1 MENIN
6 IASFDFDDD
15 KIIKKLDQLDKA
27 IEDVNIRREQEKR
40 ALSELNKE
48 YNSVSKE
55 MDKLTKSGQE
65 QSDEYDALTQK
76 QNDLVKSIVNQR
88 QKMSDLTSANRSYQ
102 NEAKTLNSLIEH
114 QTDVQRVLN
123 SQYDIESKNINELR
137 SDRKILIQL
146 RNEEVA
152 VMGEQS
158 AKAKQLNK
166 IIADMTEQEKKL
178 VSETEK
184 RFYQIGDYAGQL
196 QGNFDELKD
205 AIMQIGSG
213 NVIGGVNALRSS
225 VSGLA
230 TSMMAFV
237 ATPVGAVITA
247 LAGVAVVAKYVW
259 DYNSAIKENLILVN
273 QWTKQTGE
281 SADNIRQQA
290 QSIKESFGLE
300 FEETIK
306 NVKNLVQDFG
316 LTYEQA
322 FDLYNKGLVQG
333 GLANKEFG
341 DSISEYGVQFQQAGY
356 SAEEFVNLLN
366 TGLDL
371 GIYTDKLPDAIKE
384 AKLSLEEQT
393 KATRD
398 ALVNAFG
405 ASFTDNILKRVR
417 TGETSVKS
425 ALDEISKKAKE
436 SNLNQQQYAQLTA
449 DLFRGAGED
458 AGGAKVMFDAF
469 NKSVEDGKQPLTD
482 LEQKSLDLQQSFLEL
497 EKAKDDAFKSDSVIE
512 FQKNLNIVWNQIK
525 TGFIITLSEVVRIGV
540 DGFTQMSAGVQTF
553 DAYIRNLDKVTSNF
567 SFDNMTES
575 WNNFKKAFSGFDWGG
590 TYEKFAGSSSARG
603 QLISKLQKD
612 ARDAIS
618 GINETIVSETNKVL
632 NKRTT
637 STTTSKTPTTP
648 KKVKTA
654 TKKVDDTKKDLETA
668 LKLNQQYL
676 QSLADLEFSYRQNEL
691 SNQIKLNSDKLKNA
705 QILTEEM
712 LDLERNR
719 LAETKRLQDQQN
731 EQEIARAN
739 EKARFENEK
748 AISDIEKL
756 KISEEQKKQLKIN
769 ADNLLNEQLSLNQ
782 QAYQQKQLENMTTFD
797 LTKTELENTFHENR
811 KALEDQRN
819 QFDFEQKILT
829 LQNQNA
835 TESELQLFELNRM
848 YQEDMSLLRDQL
860 NNKLITLEQ
869 FATASANLTKRK
881 ANAELKI
888 EEINQEQKMSV
899 IADTL
904 GGMADLLGE
913 NTELGKAFGIASAL
927 VNTWMGVTQVWK
939 AESILPEPYATIS
952 KVGSTATVLASGL
965 NAVKQIK
972 KVDTSGKS
980 NSSATTGTSASSG
993 TTTNT
998 YKSDYAGGS
1007 MNGLNGVSQIS
1018 GYTQQKTFADA
1029 NNTDAMMTAV
1039 KEGAKEGAS
1048 QGTYSGSQ
1056 QGLKDLS
1063 TDRQIQENAKY

>member
-15 KIIKKLDQLDKA
+15 KIIKKLDELDKA

-48 YNSVSKE
+48 YNSTSKE
-55 MDKLTKSGQE
+55 MDKLTKSGRG

-76 QNDLVKSIVNQR
+76 QNDLIKSIVNQR
-88 QKMSDLTSANRSYQ
+88 QKISDLTSANRSYQ
-102 NEAKTLNSLIEH
+102 NESKTLNSLIEH
-114 QTDVQRVLN
+114 QTDVQRILN
-123 SQYDIESKNINELR
+123 AQYDIESKNINELR

-166 IIADMTEQEKKL
+166 LIEETTNQEKKL
-178 VSETEK
+178 VAETEQ

-196 QGNFDELKD
+196 QGHFDGLKD
-205 AIMQIGSG
+205 AILQIGSG
-213 NVIGGVNALRSS
+213 DVVGGINSLKGS

-247 LAGVAVVAKYVW
+247 LAGLAVVAKYVW

-290 QSIKESFGLE
+290 QSIKDSFGLE

-341 DSISEYGVQFQQAGY
+341 DSISEYGVQFQEAGY

-366 TGLDL
+366 TGFDL

-393 KATRD
+393 KSTRD
-398 ALVNAFG
+398 ALINAFG
-405 ASFTDNILKRVR
+405 ASFTDDILKRVR

-425 ALDEISKKAKE
+425 ALNEISKKAKE

-482 LEQKSLDLQQSFLEL
+482 LEQKSLDLQQSFLLL

-512 FQKNLNIVWNQIK
+512 FQKNLNIVWNEIK

-575 WNNFKKAFSGFDWGG
+575 WNNFKKAFSGFDWGA

-637 STTTSKTPTTP
+637 STTTSKTPAKPTR
-648 KKVKTA
+648 VKTA

-676 QSLADLEFSYRQNEL
+676 QSLADLEFSYGQNEL

-797 LTKTELENTFHENR
+797 LTKTELENTFYENR

-835 TESELQLFELNRM
+835 TESELQMLELNKT
-848 YQEDMSLLRDQL
+848 YQDEMDLLRTQL
-860 NNKLITLEQ
+860 NSKLITLEQ
-869 FATASANLTKRK
+869 FSTASANLTEWK
-881 ANAELKI
+881 ANKEQEIEQISTENRLKMYSKLLSDASSLF
-888 EEINQEQKMSV
+888 EEHT
-899 IADTL
+899 IAYKL
-904 GGMADLLGE
+904 
-913 NTELGKAFGIASAL
+913 FASAQVAIDTAMGIMKVWSSRGNFYLKLAQTAVVGTMGLAQL
-927 VNTWMGVTQVWK
+927 VKINKVSAKSGAGSNIAGTG
-939 AESILPEPYATIS
+939 AS
-952 KVGSTATVLASGL
+952 K
-965 NAVKQIK
+965 
-972 KVDTSGKS
+972 
-980 NSSATTGTSASSG
+980 G

-1018 GYTQQKTFADA
+1018 GYTQQQTFADA

-1039 KEGAKEGAS
+1039 KKGAKEGAS

>member
-15 KIIKKLDQLDKA
+15 KIIKKLDELDKA

-48 YNSVSKE
+48 YNSTSKE
-55 MDKLTKSGQE
+55 MDKLTKSGRG

-76 QNDLVKSIVNQR
+76 QNDLIKSIVNQR
-88 QKMSDLTSANRSYQ
+88 QKISDLTSANRSYQ
-102 NEAKTLNSLIEH
+102 NESKTLNSLIEH
-114 QTDVQRVLN
+114 QTDVQRILN
-123 SQYDIESKNINELR
+123 AQYDIESKNINELR

-166 IIADMTEQEKKL
+166 LIEETTNQEKKL
-178 VSETEK
+178 VAETEQ

-196 QGNFDELKD
+196 QGHFDGLKD
-205 AIMQIGSG
+205 AILQIGSG
-213 NVIGGVNALRSS
+213 DVVGGINSLKGS

-247 LAGVAVVAKYVW
+247 LAGLAVVAKYVW

-366 TGLDL
+366 TGFDL

-393 KATRD
+393 KSTRD
-398 ALVNAFG
+398 ALINAFG
-405 ASFTDNILKRVR
+405 ASFTDDILKRVK

-425 ALDEISKKAKE
+425 ALYEISKKAKE

-512 FQKNLNIVWNQIK
+512 FEKNLNIVWNQIK
-525 TGFIITLSEVVRIGV
+525 TAFIITLSEVVRIGV

-575 WNNFKKAFSGFDWGG
+575 WNNFKKAFSGFDWGA

-612 ARDAIS
+612 AKDAIS

-637 STTTSKTPTTP
+637 STTTSKTPAKPTR
-648 KKVKTA
+648 VKTA

-676 QSLADLEFSYRQNEL
+676 QSLADLEFSYGQNEL

-731 EQEIARAN
+731 EQGIARAN

-797 LTKTELENTFHENR
+797 LTKAELENTFYENR
-811 KALEDQRN
+811 KALDDQRN

-835 TESELQLFELNRM
+835 TESELQILELNKT
-848 YQEDMSLLRDQL
+848 YQDEMDLLRTQL
-860 NNKLITLEQ
+860 NSKLITLEQ
-869 FATASANLTKRK
+869 FSTASANLTEWK
-881 ANAELKI
+881 ANKEQEI
-888 EEINQEQKMSV
+888 EQISTEKRLNMYSGLLSGVSSLFEEH
-899 IADTL
+899 TL
-904 GGMADLLGE
+904 AYKL
-913 NTELGKAFGIASAL
+913 FASAQVAIDTAMGIMKVWSSRGNFYVKLARTAVIGTMGLAQL
-927 VNTWMGVTQVWK
+927 VKINKVSAKSGAGSNI
-939 AESILPEPYATIS
+939 AETGAS
-952 KVGSTATVLASGL
+952 K
-965 NAVKQIK
+965 
-972 KVDTSGKS
+972 
-980 NSSATTGTSASSG
+980 G

-998 YKSDYAGGS
+998 YKSDYASGS

-1018 GYTQQKTFADA
+1018 GYTQQQTFSDA
-1029 NNTDAMMTAV
+1029 NNTEAMMTAV
-1039 KEGAKEGAS
+1039 KKGAKEGAS

>member
-15 KIIKKLDQLDKA
+15 KIIKKLDELDKA

-48 YNSVSKE
+48 YNSTSKE
-55 MDKLTKSGQE
+55 MDKLTKSGRG

-76 QNDLVKSIVNQR
+76 QNDLIKSIVNQR
-88 QKMSDLTSANRSYQ
+88 QKISELTSANRSYQ
-102 NEAKTLNSLIEH
+102 NESKTLNSLIEN
-114 QTDVQRVLN
+114 QTDVQRILN
-123 SQYDIESKNINELR
+123 AQYDIESKNINELR

-166 IIADMTEQEKKL
+166 LIEETTNQEKKL
-178 VSETEK
+178 VAETEQ

-196 QGNFDELKD
+196 QGHFDGLKD
-205 AIMQIGSG
+205 AILQIGSG
-213 NVIGGVNALRSS
+213 DVVGGINSLKGS

-247 LAGVAVVAKYVW
+247 LAGLAVVAKYVW

-290 QSIKESFGLE
+290 QSIKDSFGLE

-341 DSISEYGVQFQQAGY
+341 DSISEYGVQFQEAGY

-366 TGLDL
+366 TGFDL

-393 KATRD
+393 KSTRD
-398 ALVNAFG
+398 ALINAFG
-405 ASFTDNILKRVR
+405 ASFTDDILKRVR

-425 ALDEISKKAKE
+425 ALNEISKKAKE

-497 EKAKDDAFKSDSVIE
+497 EKVKDDAFKSDSVIE
-512 FQKNLNIVWNQIK
+512 FQKNLNIVWNEIK

-553 DAYIRNLDKVTSNF
+553 DAYIRNLDKVTNNF

-575 WNNFKKAFSGFDWGG
+575 WNNFKKAFSGFDWGA

-603 QLISKLQKD
+603 QMISQAKKD
-612 ARDAIS
+612 AFDAFNDLNKQI
-618 GINETIVSETNKVL
+618 TAETNKVI
-632 NKRTT
+632 KRGSVSNTQSQT
-637 STTTSKTPTTP
+637 PSKTPTT
-648 KKVKTA
+648 KKTATA

-676 QSLADLEFSYRQNEL
+676 QSLADLEFSYGQNEL

-712 LDLERNR
+712 LDLELNR

-797 LTKTELENTFHENR
+797 LTKTELENTFYENR

-835 TESELQLFELNRM
+835 TESELQILELNKT
-848 YQEDMSLLRDQL
+848 YQDEMGLLRTQL
-860 NNKLITLEQ
+860 NSKLITLEQ
-869 FATASANLTKRK
+869 FSTASANLTEWK
-881 ANAELKI
+881 ANKEQEIEQISTEERLKMYSGLLSGVSSLF
-888 EEINQEQKMSV
+888 EEHT
-899 IADTL
+899 IAYKL
-904 GGMADLLGE
+904 
-913 NTELGKAFGIASAL
+913 FASAQ
-927 VNTWMGVTQVWK
+927 VAIDTAMGIMKIWSQ
-939 AESILPEPYATIS
+939 PEPGKFYVKLAQTAVVGTMGLAQLVKINKVSAKSGAGSNIAGTGAS
-952 KVGSTATVLASGL
+952 K
-965 NAVKQIK
+965 
-972 KVDTSGKS
+972 
-980 NSSATTGTSASSG
+980 G

-1018 GYTQQKTFADA
+1018 GYTQQQTFADA